1 MATAKKKATPTAR
14 KRAAKPRRRS
24 TPAAAAAAPPPA
36 APARRWYEHPLLSP
50 VVWTVI
56 GGALT
61 LIWAFGE
68 GLYQEYRDE
77 VMWAPE
83 PFLGDRVGILLA
95 RLENDPGNE
104 YASRVRSA
112 LEHQFPIN
120 ADGSASV
127 EVNLYPKKLE
137 LPEHG
142 RLSEN
147 IIQANAQGREW
158 LKEQKADL
166 LIWGRALPTAKMLEL
181 RILTREP
188 QVQSRAAQPELYPIK
203 IPSEFSEQIGSALA
217 GMVAGAGASAWS
229 QRGGYL
235 SPGRAQ
241 DLYARMARLKTL
253 QSELPD
259 SLDDETRAELNK
271 NIKMARAQI
280 GGALLADGNS
290 SLAMQVLTDLF
301 PNQDAEKDQS
311 LLTTQPFLAAEI
323 IADVVSQF
331 SAVVDQMS
339 PDDAATIM
347 SLVDQTSRTFDEGYA
362 DGTFGKVEYAYLTG
376 LLAKLAGDIETFAG
390 QNDEAEKSYAT
401 ASEKFETVL
410 AELPATHDAL
420 SRARV
425 QSYLGEAQL
434 ALARLSPREEA
445 ETLLDASIANFTD
458 ALDAVSPE
466 AAPRDAVRFGTLMAT
481 AELARAEWDVDAAA
495 LKRSIEHM
503 QAVLPVLE
511 THGRDDEADGISIQL
526 AALLFSDAVF
536 ASGVSGAE
544 KSLAL
549 VDDLSASRL
558 DRPAPAAACAS
569 MAGEDRAN
577 CIQFQEG
584 LAVQE
589 EAALKRGACMGHLA
603 AGYRFDPKG
612 DRLSPTAMA
621 HLKQSFEACEAAANI
636 MLELGNLAGFAE
648 AKLYLANGKRVAGER
663 NKNASQLRDAIA
675 AAEAAQEKLAAIDLP
690 DLKAQTELA
699 KAGALSEL
707 GALEGEPD
715 LLREA
720 KQMQLSTL
728 PVYTGKDFAVQRTYA
743 EVQLAQTL
751 TDLAALE
758 RTDDELDEAADLLA
772 NAQKRYADGGATL
785 AAADAARELKKTQE
799 VRAKLATN

>member
-1 MATAKKKATPTAR
+1 M
-14 KRAAKPRRRS
+14 
-24 TPAAAAAAPPPA
+24 
-36 APARRWYEHPLLSP
+36 
-50 VVWTVI
+50 VWTVI

-61 LIWAFGE
+61 VVWAFGQ
-68 GLYQEYRDE
+68 GLYQEFRDE
-77 VMWAPE
+77 VMFAPE
-83 PFLGDRVGILLA
+83 PFAGDRVGILLA

-112 LEHQFPIN
+112 LERQFPIN
-120 ADGSASV
+120 PDGSASV
-127 EVNLYPKKLE
+127 DVNLYPKRLE

-147 IIQANAQGREW
+147 IIQANAEGREW

-188 QVQSRAAQPELYPIK
+188 QVQSRTAQPELYPIK

-235 SPGRAQ
+235 APARAQ
-241 DLYARMARLKTL
+241 DLYSRMARLKTL
-253 QSELPD
+253 QNELPD
-259 SLDDETRAELNK
+259 SLDADTRAELTK

-290 SLAMQVLTDLF
+290 SLAMQVMSDLF
-301 PNQDAEKDQS
+301 PDQDAEKDQS

-323 IADVVSQF
+323 IADVVAQF
-331 SAVVDQMS
+331 SAVVDQMG

-347 SLVDQTSRTFDEGYA
+347 SLVDQTSQTFDEGYA

-376 LLAKLAGDIETFAG
+376 LLAKLAGDIEAFTG
-390 QNDEAEKSYAT
+390 QSDEAKKSFAT
-401 ASEKFETVL
+401 AAEKFETVL
-410 AELPATHDAL
+410 AELPPTHDAL

-434 ALARLSPREEA
+434 ALARLSPLEEA
-445 ETLLDASIANFTD
+445 ETLLDASIANFSD
-458 ALDAVSPE
+458 ALEAVSPE
-466 AAPRDAVRFGTLMAT
+466 AAPRDAVRFGYLAAS
-481 AELARAEWDVDAAA
+481 AELARAEWDLDADA
-495 LKRSIEHM
+495 LKRSIRHLE
-503 QAVLPVLE
+503 AILPVLE
-511 THGRDDEADGISIQL
+511 TNRRDGEEDGVTVQL
-526 AALLFSDAVF
+526 AGLYFSDAIF

-549 VDDLSASRL
+549 LGDLDAARG
-558 DRPAPAAACAS
+558 DRATPSTTCGS
-569 MAGEDRAN
+569 MAEEDREG
-577 CIQFQEG
+577 CIRFQEN
-584 LAVQE
+584 LALQE
-589 EAALKRGACMGHLA
+589 EAALQRGACMGHLA

-612 DRLSPTAMA
+612 DRLSPPALA
-621 HLKQSFEACEAAANI
+621 HLQQSFEACENAAAT
-636 MLELGNLAGFAE
+636 MLELGNVAGFAE

-663 NKNASQLRDAIA
+663 NKNTSQLQDAIA
-675 AAEAAQEKLAAIDLP
+675 AAEAAQDKLADIDIPNLA
-690 DLKAQTELA
+690 AQTALA
-699 KAGALSEL
+699 KAAALREL
-707 GALEGEPD
+707 GVIEGKPD
-715 LLREA
+715 FIREA
-720 KQMQLSTL
+720 KQLQLSTL

-743 EVQLAQTL
+743 EVQLGQTL

-758 RTDDELDEAADLLA
+758 QSDEELDVANDLLA

-785 AAADAARELKKTQE
+785 AAADAARELERTQE